1 MNAAPPST
9 LLLHFIFVPSL
20 FSVFLES
27 LIYIYS
33 FFSPTFIFLFIYLLI
48 QFLALQRY
56 ILHCGQQLTGGGL
69 RGKLNYIK
77 LN

>member
-1 MNAAPPST
+1 MNTVPPST
-9 LLLHFIFVPSL
+9 LLSHFIFVPSL

-33 FFSPTFIFLFIYLLI
+33 FFLPIFIFLLICLLI
-48 QFLALQRY
+48 HFLALQRY

-69 RGKLNYIK
+69 RGKQN
-77 LN
+77 